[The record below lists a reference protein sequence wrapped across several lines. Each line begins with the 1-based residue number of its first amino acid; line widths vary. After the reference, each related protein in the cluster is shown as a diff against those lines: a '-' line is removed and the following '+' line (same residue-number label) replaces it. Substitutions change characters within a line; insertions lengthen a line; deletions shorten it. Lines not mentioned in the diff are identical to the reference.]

1 MINLSCNHRIIHL
14 HLVSNCKFA
23 ILRLK
28 IVVNLLFSFILRYY
42 LFNIVLIYEFVFLDN
57 ECKLFK
63 ETIQATEK
71 LCSHI
76 YQTFYKISFRPI
88 SFYLEQVEK
97 VKFNKETSDR
107 LSPREYITQVIL
119 YLFK

>member
-1 MINLSCNHRIIHL
+1 MSKLI
-14 HLVSNCKFA
+14 SN
-23 ILRLK
+23 
-28 IVVNLLFSFILRYY
+28 VFIDSEWK
-42 LFNIVLIYEFVFLDN
+42 V
-57 ECKLFK
+57 FK

-97 VKFNKETSDR
+97 VKLSKESSDSHR
-107 LSPREYITQVIL
+107 LSPREYITQVIFNL
-119 YLFK
+119 IFK

>member
-1 MINLSCNHRIIHL
+1 MFI
-14 HLVSNCKFA
+14 CK
-23 ILRLK
+23 
-28 IVVNLLFSFILRYY
+28 
-42 LFNIVLIYEFVFLDN
+42 DN
-57 ECKLFK
+57 EWKLFK
-63 ETIQATEK
+63 DTIQATEK

-97 VKFNKETSDR
+97 VKFSKETTDTHR

-119 YLFK
+119 CFILISIK

>member
-1 MINLSCNHRIIHL
+1 M
-14 HLVSNCKFA
+14 FT
-23 ILRLK
+23 
-28 IVVNLLFSFILRYY
+28 
-42 LFNIVLIYEFVFLDN
+42 DN
-57 ECKLFK
+57 EWKLFK

-97 VKFNKETSDR
+97 VKFSIETSDVHR
-107 LSPREYITQVIL
+107 LSPREYITQVMFVFMLMSIE
-119 YLFK
+119 

>member
-1 MINLSCNHRIIHL
+1 MKLFKFINYY
-14 HLVSNCKFA
+14 F
-23 ILRLK
+23 
-28 IVVNLLFSFILRYY
+28 LFI
-42 LFNIVLIYEFVFLDN
+42 DN
-57 ECKLFK
+57 EWKLFK

-107 LSPREYITQVIL
+107 LSPREYITQVML
-119 YLFK
+119 YLIFLILIVNILIRIIILNCIDWTVFNNTSSTC